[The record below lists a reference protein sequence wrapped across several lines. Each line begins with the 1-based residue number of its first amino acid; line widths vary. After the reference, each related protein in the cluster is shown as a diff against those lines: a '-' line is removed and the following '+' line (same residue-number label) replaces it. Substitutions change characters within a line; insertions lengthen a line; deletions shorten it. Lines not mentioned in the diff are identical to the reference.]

1 MGSADSTLL
10 SEEVEEIRKELPQR
24 LEPHHTTHA
33 QNTQKSH
40 MAHDSDC
47 ARHPTSVQALP

>member
-24 LEPHHTTHA
+24 LGQHDTHTQTTGTTM
-33 QNTQKSH
+33 NRH
-40 MAHDSDC
+40 MAPVGCDSDC
-47 ARHPTSVQALP
+47 A

>member
-24 LEPHHTTHA
+24 LRPLTPTHM
-33 QNTQKSH
+33 N
-40 MAHDSDC
+40 
-47 ARHPTSVQALP
+47 

>member
-24 LEPHHTTHA
+24 LGQHDTHTDHRDDNEP
-33 QNTQKSH
+33 SH
-40 MAHDSDC
+40 GPGGV
-47 ARHPTSVQALP
+47 RQ